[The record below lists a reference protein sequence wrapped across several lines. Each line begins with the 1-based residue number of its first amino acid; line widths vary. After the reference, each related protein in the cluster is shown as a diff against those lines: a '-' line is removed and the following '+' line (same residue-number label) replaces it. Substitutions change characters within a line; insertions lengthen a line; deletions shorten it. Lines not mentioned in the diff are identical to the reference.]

1 MLSHPDAIFTGIIL
15 AGLTGGFRIGFNH
28 RSTQLQS
35 ARSNM
40 RSAVDHPDIV
50 NNYLLLEKTA
60 GRIGV
65 LSTSLEDSISPQ
77 TSPFG
82 VIPKKSKPGLII
94 DLSAPEDHSVNDGID
109 KALCSIS
116 YVKIDEVANYV
127 LSFPP
132 GALMAKIDIKH
143 AYRNIPVHPDDRHLL
158 AMRWQD
164 EILVDK
170 VLPFGLRSA
179 PIIFTAVADALQW
192 IIQNKGASSLFHY
205 LDDYITVGPPNS
217 PQCSHNLEII
227 KQTCQELGVPLEES
241 KSEGPTACLTFLG
254 LELDSATRIIR
265 LPQDKLA
272 SLRQSLSDWGS
283 RKAVR
288 KRELLS
294 LIGHLQHAAKV
305 VRQGRSFLRRLI
317 DLATVVNHLEQF
329 VRLNIGA
336 RSDITWWRT
345 FAHQWNGTSML
356 YAYSLQRPQLHV
368 YSDAS
373 GSWGC
378 AALTGPAWFQLQWPP
393 ATGECHI
400 SAKEMIP
407 IVIAAILW
415 GKNWQGL
422 SVRFHSDNSAVV
434 ALLNS
439 GSVRDNSM
447 MHLMRCLTFVAAF
460 FNFIFSSAHI
470 PGAENVLA
478 DALSRNKAQLFLSLS
493 PQARRLPSSIPKAVL
508 ELLLGEKPDWTS
520 QAWIRLWN
528 SIFTTP

>member
-1 MLSHPDAIFTGIIL
+1 MGAEQPRRYFYRDYSRRAHRRLQDRATTECTFQHALSNRPP
-15 AGLTGGFRIGFNH
+15 RH
-28 RSTQLQS
+28 REQLPS
-35 ARSNM
+35 ARENGRPHW
-40 RSAVDHPDIV
+40 RSLNITRGPPLWSH
-50 NNYLLLEKTA
+50 
-60 GRIGV
+60 
-65 LSTSLEDSISPQ
+65 
-77 TSPFG
+77 
-82 VIPKKSKPGLII
+82 PKKSKPGKWRLII

-217 PQCSHNLEII
+217 PQCSRNLEII

-272 SLRQSLSDWGS
+272 RLRQSLSDWGS
-283 RKAVR
+283 RKAVQ

-305 VRQGRSFLRRLI
+305 VRQGRSFLRRPIHGSQPLT
-317 DLATVVNHLEQF
+317 AVRPLEHW
-329 VRLNIGA
+329 
-336 RSDITWWRT
+336 RSI
-345 FAHQWNGTSML
+345 
-356 YAYSLQRPQLHV
+356 
-368 YSDAS
+368 
-373 GSWGC
+373 
-378 AALTGPAWFQLQWPP
+378 
-393 ATGECHI
+393 
-400 SAKEMIP
+400 
-407 IVIAAILW
+407 
-415 GKNWQGL
+415 
-422 SVRFHSDNSAVV
+422 
-434 ALLNS
+434 
-439 GSVRDNSM
+439 
-447 MHLMRCLTFVAAF
+447 
-460 FNFIFSSAHI
+460 
-470 PGAENVLA
+470 
-478 DALSRNKAQLFLSLS
+478 
-493 PQARRLPSSIPKAVL
+493 
-508 ELLLGEKPDWTS
+508 
-520 QAWIRLWN
+520 
-528 SIFTTP
+528 